1 MNRESRLRCAKDSEW
16 VSKYAGKNLIKGYG
30 KWFGVDLIT
39 SVIELRM
46 LGVQIDSAREAQI
59 RASVESRAE
68 SRRRSREAQTRQEPF
83 DEFYTDFGDSFETSW
98 LFSSTIRDTIKSKLD
113 ASVVDQLEKARLKA
127 PSALSSVQIAE
138 HVKLTGAVKS
148 LSLGAASVLTDRL
161 SVQVVVQGE
170 SSVSLK

>member
-1 MNRESRLRCAKDSEW
+1 MSE
-16 VSKYAGKNLIKGYG
+16 
-30 KWFGVDLIT
+30 
-39 SVIELRM
+39 E
-46 LGVQIDSAREAQI
+46 ARRI
-59 RASVESRAE
+59 LSRAE

-83 DEFYTDFGDSFETSW
+83 DEFYTDFEDSFETSW